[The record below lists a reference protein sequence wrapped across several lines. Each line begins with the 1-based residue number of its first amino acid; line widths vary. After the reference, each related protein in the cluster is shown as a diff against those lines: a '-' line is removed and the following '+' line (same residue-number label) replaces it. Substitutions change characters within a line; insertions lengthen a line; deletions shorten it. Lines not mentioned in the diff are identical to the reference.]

1 MLGVTVYTHRVP
13 RTERAASWI
22 LFLVPSFIWGTT
34 WLTIKFQL
42 GEVAPEV
49 SVAYRFGLAA
59 ALLFLWCAAQCI
71 RLRFDLRTHAGL
83 ALLGFLQFGL
93 NYVLVYAS
101 EQHLTS
107 GLVAV
112 VFALQVVWNLAGSKL
127 FFRSSMS
134 GTVVV
139 GAALG
144 LFGITLVFWPEVAEF
159 SRSPS
164 AVLGLAMDASGSL
177 VSSGGNL
184 FSQRIFGRGVEV
196 AYGTAWAMAY
206 ASGMVALS
214 CLLRGIPFAIEVT
227 FPYLT
232 SLAYLS
238 LFGSVLAFVAYL
250 TLIKRVGAGRSGY
263 NAVLVPVLAMLMST
277 LFEGYRWTGLAVLGM
292 ALVAVGNLLV
302 MQSRDRPPSRANEP
316 EVGALLAS
324 KGPRRHAAASA
335 THVVQPSTCDIP
347 RQGLPSARRRATS

>member
-59 ALLFLWCAAQCI
+59 ALLFLWCAAQGV

-127 FFRSSMS
+127 FFGSPMS
-134 GTVVV
+134 RPVLI
-139 GAALG
+139 GATLG
-144 LFGITLVFWPEVAEF
+144 LFGVTLVFWPEV
-159 SRSPS
+159 SGLGRSQS
-164 AVLGLAMDASGSL
+164 AGLGLAMAVSGSL

-196 AYGTAWAMAY
+196 APGTAWAMAY
-206 ASGMVALS
+206 ASATVALS
-214 CLLRGIPFAIEVT
+214 CALRGIPFTIEVT
-227 FPYLT
+227 FPYLA
-232 SLAYLS
+232 SLVYLS

-263 NAVLVPVLAMLMST
+263 NAVLVPVLAMLLST
-277 LFEGYRWTGLAVLGM
+277 LFEGYRWTALAVFGM
-292 ALVAVGNLLV
+292 GLVAGGNLLV
-302 MQSRDRPPSRANEP
+302 MQSRAGPPSSAHEP
-316 EVGALLAS
+316 EVGALPPANGVARS
-324 KGPRRHAAASA
+324 RR
-335 THVVQPSTCDIP
+335 C
-347 RQGLPSARRRATS
+347 ARRPPRAGQHL

>member
-1 MLGVTVYTHRVP
+1 VP
-13 RTERAASWI
+13 RTDRAASWL

-42 GEVAPEV
+42 GAVAPEV

-59 ALLFLWCAAQCI
+59 ALLFLWCAAQGV

-83 ALLGFLQFGL
+83 ALLGFFQFGL

-112 VFALQVVWNLAGSKL
+112 VFALQVVWNLAGSRL
-127 FFRSSMS
+127 FFGSPMPRP
-134 GTVVV
+134 VLV

-144 LFGITLVFWPEVAEF
+144 LVGVTLVFWPEVAGLG
-159 SRSPS
+159 RSPS
-164 AVLGLAMDASGSL
+164 AGLGLALAVSGSI

-184 FSQRIFGRGVEV
+184 FSQRIFRRGVEV
-196 AYGTAWAMAY
+196 VPGTAWAMAY
-206 ASGMVALS
+206 ASATVALS
-214 CLLRGIPFAIEVT
+214 CALRGIPFAIEAT
-227 FPYLT
+227 FPYLA
-232 SLAYLS
+232 SLVYLT

-250 TLIKRVGAGRSGY
+250 TLIQRVGAGRSGY

-277 LFEGYRWTGLAVLGM
+277 LFEGYRWTGLAVLGV
-292 ALVAVGNLLV
+292 ALVAGGNLLV
-302 MQSRDRPPSRANEP
+302 MQSLQAAVRPA
-316 EVGALLAS
+316 G
-324 KGPRRHAAASA
+324 
-335 THVVQPSTCDIP
+335 
-347 RQGLPSARRRATS
+347 

>member
-1 MLGVTVYTHRVP
+1 VP
-13 RTERAASWI
+13 RTERTASWL

-59 ALLFLWCAAQCI
+59 ALLFIWCATQGV
-71 RLRFDLRTHAGL
+71 RLSFDLRTHAGL

-93 NYVLVYAS
+93 NYVLIYAS

-127 FFRSSMS
+127 FFGSPIPGS
-134 GTVVV
+134 VLV
-139 GAALG
+139 GAVLG
-144 LFGITLVFWPEVAEF
+144 LSGVTLVFWPEVAGLG
-159 SRSPS
+159 RSPS
-164 AVLGLAMDASGSL
+164 GGLGLALAVSGSL

-184 FSQRIFGRGVEV
+184 YSQRIFGRGVEV
-196 AYGTAWAMAY
+196 APGTAWAMAY
-206 ASGMVALS
+206 ASATVALS
-214 CLLRGIPFAIEVT
+214 CALRGIPFAIDVT
-227 FPYLT
+227 FPYLA

-238 LFGSVLAFVAYL
+238 LIGSVLAFVTYIM
-250 TLIKRVGAGRSGY
+250 LIKRIGAGRSGY
-263 NAVLVPVLAMLMST
+263 NAVIVPVLAMLLST

-292 ALVAVGNLLV
+292 ALVAGGNLLV
-302 MQSRDRPPSRANEP
+302 MHSRARPPSPANEP
-316 EVGALLAS
+316 DVGALLPAS
-324 KGPRRHAAASA
+324 PPPLRPG
-335 THVVQPSTCDIP
+335 V
-347 RQGLPSARRRATS
+347 TSR